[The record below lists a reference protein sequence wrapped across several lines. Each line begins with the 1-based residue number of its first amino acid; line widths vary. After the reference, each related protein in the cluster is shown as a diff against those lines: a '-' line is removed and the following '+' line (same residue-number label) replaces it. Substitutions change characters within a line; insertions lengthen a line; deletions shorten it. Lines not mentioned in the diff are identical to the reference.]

1 VIVAAKEGAG
11 KMSKS
16 LLVLL
21 GAASGLAL
29 MTASAQAAFSIDF
42 VGLQNGELV
51 NNYYDGGLGSL
62 GSGPGPNY
70 GVTFSNAYVLNE
82 YSNNEG
88 ELNPG
93 PNSITF
99 LSGSGSIMDVAAG
112 FTTGFSFN
120 YSAPYYGGASVTVWS
135 GLDGT
140 GTELA
145 NLALPE
151 TTDGASIPG
160 CGGHNYCPLSP
171 FGATFAGT
179 AESVNFSGS
188 ADYVV
193 YDNITVGSG
202 TVITGGVP
210 EPATWAMMMVGFAG
224 LGFAGWRKARPVTSI
239 A

>member
-1 VIVAAKEGAG
+1 
-11 KMSKS
+11 MRKS

-42 VGLQNGELV
+42 VGLQNDEYV
-51 NNYYDGGLGSL
+51 NSFYAGGTGSL

-70 GVTFSNAYVLNE
+70 GVTFANAYVLNE
-82 YSNNEG
+82 YDNNED

-99 LSGSGSIMDVAAG
+99 LSGSGSIMDMASG

-120 YSAPYYGGASVTVWS
+120 YSAPYAGGSVTVWS

-140 GTELA
+140 GTQLA
-145 NLALPE
+145 SLSLP
-151 TTDGASIPG
+151 TTPAYGDPG
-160 CGGHNYCPLSP
+160 CGKPYCPLLP
-171 FGATFAGT
+171 FGVTFAGT

-188 ADYVV
+188 ADYIVF
-193 YDNITVGSG
+193 DNITVGSG

>member
-1 VIVAAKEGAG
+1 
-11 KMSKS
+11 MSRS
-16 LLVLL
+16 LLILL
-21 GAASGLAL
+21 GAAAGMTL
-29 MTASAQAAFSIDF
+29 MSASAHAAFAINFDA
-42 VGLQNGELV
+42 LQNGELV
-51 NNYYDGGLGSL
+51 NNFYDGGFGSL

-70 GVTFSNAYVLNE
+70 GVTFTNAYVLNE

-88 ELNPG
+88 ELVTP

-120 YSAPYYGGASVTVWS
+120 YSAPYYGGDVTVWS

-145 NLALPE
+145 NLSLP
-151 TTDGASIPG
+151 TTPAGVDPG
-160 CGGHNYCPLSP
+160 CGGHEYCPDVP
-171 FGATFAGT
+171 FGVTFSGT

-188 ADYVV
+188 ADYIVF
-193 YDNITVGSG
+193 DDITVGSG

-210 EPATWAMMMVGFAG
+210 EPATWAMMMVGFVG
-224 LGFAGWRKARPVTSI
+224 LGFVGWRKPRPATSI